1 MSIIRV
7 SCLKDRLY
15 APMLDGTFVDRPYD
29 ARRRPPVGR
38 MEEVSPPQLLAAGSQ
53 LGRYLDH
60 MLDREAGGLSD
71 GAPVVV
77 MLHGFLFD
85 PRQAVTVAP
94 EDSDNPHSRLYHFGF
109 DPTVPAERE
118 EWRHHTSSWPVGLGI
133 AEDDGGVSGLAIG
146 FGWHSQP
153 GFASSILE
161 VGQNF
166 YARAYDYATLSSWPL
181 VNLLVALAER
191 IGDRPIDLFVHSLGT
206 RVTLRALAKAAK
218 LALEREPVARPED
231 TARLRG
237 LFRQL
242 GRIVLM
248 GGSEYVVEA
257 QIFNERL
264 LSLAARDGWDAG
276 FGPHVYNF
284 GSKENDV
291 LDVLA
296 ENFGPRTFGN
306 SQVIGHNGLETG
318 DRSARWMDLRIDGW
332 PLRNWMEAFA
342 TDGNPMGFMISGDR
356 EGNIWDHWYYF
367 TYRNNMAVY
376 RSILRE
382 RPSWTFAA
390 LRGGEGHANGD
401 PVAEGF

>member
-7 SCLKDRLY
+7 SCLKDRLF
-15 APMLDGTFVDRPYD
+15 APLTDGTFVDEAYN
-29 ARRRPPVGR
+29 ARRRPPAGR
-38 MEEVSPPQLLAAGSQ
+38 MEAVAPPALLAPGAR

-60 MLDREAGGLSD
+60 MLTREAPALGD

-94 EDSDNPHSRLYHFGF
+94 KDSDNPHSRLYHFGF
-109 DPTVPAERE
+109 DPGVTAERE

-133 AEDDGGVSGLAIG
+133 AEDDGGASGLAVG

-161 VGQNF
+161 VGSNF

-181 VNLLVALAER
+181 VNLLLALTER
-191 IGDRPIDLFVHSLGT
+191 IEDRPVDLFVHSLGT

-218 LALEREPVARPED
+218 IALGRELGGGAD
-231 TARLRG
+231 DMARLRAM
-237 LFRQL
+237 FRRL
-242 GRIVLM
+242 GRLVLM

-264 LSLAARDGWDAG
+264 LALSVSDGWTADFA
-276 FGPHVYNF
+276 PYVYNF
-284 GSKENDV
+284 GAKENDV

-318 DRSARWMDLRIDGW
+318 DRSTRWMDLRIDGR
-332 PLRNWMEAFA
+332 PLRSWMESFA
-342 TDGNPMGFMISGDR
+342 TAANPMGFMISGDR

-367 TYRNNMAVY
+367 TYRNNMVVY

-382 RPSWTFAA
+382 RPSWSFQA
-390 LRGGEGHANGD
+390 LRAGDGHPTGD
-401 PVAEGF
+401 PIAEGF

>member
-1 MSIIRV
+1 MSIIRL
-7 SCLKDRLY
+7 SCLKDRLF
-15 APMLDGTFVDRPYD
+15 APALDGAFVDGAFD
-29 ARRRPPVGR
+29 ARRRPPAGR
-38 MEEVSPPQLLAAGSQ
+38 MEVVAPPRLLAPGAA

-60 MLDREAGGLSD
+60 MLAREAGSLGAD
-71 GAPVVV
+71 APVVV

-94 EDSDNPHSRLYHFGF
+94 SDSDNPHSRLYHFGF
-109 DPTVPAERE
+109 DRSDAAERE

-133 AEDDGGVSGLAIG
+133 AAADGGASGLALA

-153 GFASSILE
+153 GFAASILE
-161 VGQNF
+161 AGRNF

-181 VNLLVALAER
+181 VNLLLALSER
-191 IGDRPIDLFVHSLGT
+191 IDDRPIDLFVHSLGT

-218 LALEREPVARPED
+218 LALGREPPARAD
-231 TARLRG
+231 DVARLRG
-237 LFRQL
+237 LFRRL

-264 LSLAARDGWDAG
+264 LALAARDGWPADG
-276 FGPHVYNF
+276 GPFVYNF
-284 GSKENDV
+284 GSNENDV
-291 LDVLA
+291 LDTLA

-306 SQVIGHNGLETG
+306 SQVIAHNGLETG

-332 PLRNWMEAFA
+332 PLRSWMEAFA
-342 TDGNPMGFMISGDR
+342 TETSPMGFMISGDR

-382 RPSWTFAA
+382 RPNWTFQA
-390 LRGGEGHANGD
+390 LRAGEGHPNGD
-401 PVAEGF
+401 PIAEGF

>member
-15 APMLDGTFVDRPYD
+15 APLADGTFVDEAYN
-29 ARRRPPVGR
+29 ARRRPPAGR
-38 MEEVSPPQLLAAGSQ
+38 MEAMAAPRLLEPGSL

-60 MLDREAGGLSD
+60 MLAREAPGLAA

-85 PRQAVTVAP
+85 PRHAVTVAP
-94 EDSDNPHSRLYHFGF
+94 RDSDNPHSRLYHFGF
-109 DPTVPAERE
+109 DPDDAAERE
-118 EWRHHTSSWPVGLGI
+118 EWRYHTSSWPVGLGI
-133 AEDDGGVSGLAIG
+133 AEGDGGASGLAVG

-161 VGQNF
+161 VGKNF

-181 VNLLVALAER
+181 VNLLLMLAER
-191 IGDRPIDLFVHSLGT
+191 IEDRPIDLFVHSLGT
-206 RVTLRALAKAAK
+206 RVILRALAKAAK
-218 LALEREPVARPED
+218 LALGREPGNLPGD
-231 TARLRG
+231 TARLRT
-237 LFRQL
+237 LFRRL

-264 LSLAARDGWDAG
+264 LSLAARDGWPTDRG
-276 FGPHVYNF
+276 LYVYNF

-306 SQVIGHNGLETG
+306 SEVIGHNGLETG
-318 DRSARWMDLRIDGW
+318 DRSTRWMDLRIDGW
-332 PLRNWMEAFA
+332 PLRSWMESFA
-342 TDGNPMGFMISGDR
+342 TDANPMGFMISGDR

-382 RPSWTFAA
+382 REAWNFRA
-390 LRGGEGHANGD
+390 LRNGEGHAHGD

>member
-7 SCLKDRLY
+7 SCLKNRLF
-15 APMLDGTFVDRPYD
+15 APLTDGSFVDEAYN
-29 ARRRPPVGR
+29 ARRRPPAGR
-38 MEEVSPPQLLAAGSQ
+38 MEAADPPALLEPGSA

-60 MLDREAGGLSD
+60 MLEREAGSLAAS
-71 GAPVVV
+71 APVVV

-85 PRQAVTVAP
+85 PRQAVTVEP
-94 EDSDNPHSRLYHFGF
+94 EDSDNPHSRLYHFDF
-109 DPTVPAERE
+109 DPSDVAERE

-133 AEDDGGVSGLAIG
+133 ADGDGGASGLALG

-161 VGQNF
+161 SGKNF

-181 VNLLVALAER
+181 VNLLLALTER
-191 IGDRPIDLFVHSLGT
+191 IHDRPVDLFVHSLGT

-218 LALEREPVARPED
+218 IALGRELGQGPD
-231 TARLRG
+231 DMARLRAM
-237 LFRQL
+237 FRRL

-264 LSLAARDGWDAG
+264 LALAARDGWTPE
-276 FGPHVYNF
+276 FGPFVYNF
-284 GSKENDV
+284 GSNENDV

-318 DRSARWMDLRIDGW
+318 DRSMRWMDLRIDGW
-332 PLRNWMEAFA
+332 PLRSWMESFA
-342 TDGNPMGFMISGDR
+342 TVANPMGFMISGDR

-382 RPSWTFAA
+382 RPNWTFQV
-390 LRGGEGHANGD
+390 LRDGIGHATGD
-401 PVAEGF
+401 PIAEGF

>member
-1 MSIIRV
+1 M
-7 SCLKDRLY
+7 
-15 APMLDGTFVDRPYD
+15 
-29 ARRRPPVGR
+29 
-38 MEEVSPPQLLAAGSQ
+38 
-53 LGRYLDH
+53 
-60 MLDREAGGLSD
+60 
-71 GAPVVV
+71 
-77 MLHGFLFD
+77 
-85 PRQAVTVAP
+85 
-94 EDSDNPHSRLYHFGF
+94 
-109 DPTVPAERE
+109 
-118 EWRHHTSSWPVGLGI
+118 
-133 AEDDGGVSGLAIG
+133 
-146 FGWHSQP
+146 
-153 GFASSILE
+153 
-161 VGQNF
+161 
-166 YARAYDYATLSSWPL
+166 
-181 VNLLVALAER
+181 ALAER
-191 IGDRPIDLFVHSLGT
+191 IADWPIDLYVHSLGT

-218 LALEREPVARPED
+218 LALAREPAAGPED

-264 LSLAARDGWDAG
+264 LSLAARDGWTAE

-332 PLRNWMEAFA
+332 PLRHWMEEFA
-342 TDGNPMGFMISGDR
+342 TDRNPMGFMISGDR

-382 RPSWTFAA
+382 RPNWAFDA
-390 LRGGEGHANGD
+390 LRAGAGHASGD
-401 PVAEGF
+401 PIAEGF